1 MKHAPIAVLA
11 LVAILLAGC
20 GGSGSSITA
29 AQLAEVE
36 EERDAAI
43 EAQEEAE
50 EAAEEAAQEAQ
61 DQRDRADRA
70 EGQLADEQE
79 ARQEAEERAND
90 LEEEAGHTADQL
102 VQANAR
108 QYFAGL
114 SDFLGAGNTRVG
126 TADPTV
132 TPRHRDSA
140 LVTTAPLVTFSS
152 ITTGR
157 LGNWDRTSFSHRG
170 GTFYDRLDV
179 YSDAEAPDH
188 VPFRDS
194 AYNTAATANAQPN
207 TSSVTIAGRYGGA
220 VDTDTPA
227 AVVNTQGAVV
237 NALGLSGGTAS
248 SVVVSPFPRSGDPAK
263 SFTRTDRGE
272 FDAARRNDP
281 TYIDDD
287 DAVTAGTATYRNME
301 RYPLRYTYEQSGS
314 LAGASGTFTCAS
326 NTATDACSVTNQNNH
341 FLFTGAWFFTPS
353 NGARVRVEDDQFMYF
368 GWWARQTNED
378 GTWDFRTF
386 YGPGTTGNRSGDVT
400 ALSGTARYQGPAV
413 GQFSFYQPLTAQ
425 SEYGEFSAT
434 ATFTVN
440 FDNNMVDGTID
451 QFDNHSDWTLTLNQ
465 RPLTPGDG
473 TVAAAADTVSWQI
486 DGEAVA
492 APDSGTWEAALFSN
506 LPAAQRANTVPT
518 GLAGTFEAAY
528 HNVGAI
534 IGAFGAHKQ
543 P

>member
-1 MKHAPIAVLA
+1 M
-11 LVAILLAGC
+11 
-20 GGSGSSITA
+20 
-29 AQLAEVE
+29 
-36 EERDAAI
+36 
-43 EAQEEAE
+43 
-50 EAAEEAAQEAQ
+50 
-61 DQRDRADRA
+61 
-70 EGQLADEQE
+70 
-79 ARQEAEERAND
+79 
-90 LEEEAGHTADQL
+90 
-102 VQANAR
+102 QANAR

-114 SDFLGAGNTRVG
+114 SDFLGAGDTRVG

-140 LVTTAPLVTFSS
+140 LVTTAPSVTFSS

-170 GTFYDRLDV
+170 GTFFDRIDV

-194 AYNTAATANAQPN
+194 VYNDGTAANEVPH
-207 TSSVTIAGRYGGA
+207 TSDLTLAGRYGGGTA
-220 VDTDTPA
+220 PSAVVDTEGD
-227 AVVNTQGAVV
+227 VVGS
-237 NALGLSGGTAS
+237 LSLSGDTVS
-248 SVVVSPFPRSGDPAK
+248 NVVVSPFPRSGDPAK
-263 SFTRTDRGE
+263 SFTRTDRGQY
-272 FDAARRNDP
+272 DAARRNDP
-281 TYIDDD
+281 AYTDDD
-287 DAVTAGTATYRNME
+287 QHITNSQLPTTHADYQPPPTYRNME

-326 NTATDACSVTNQNNH
+326 DTATDSCSVTNQNNH

-353 NGARVRVEDDQFMYF
+353 TSARVRVDDDQFMYF
-368 GWWARQTNED
+368 GWWARQTNND

-386 YGPGTTGNRSGDVT
+386 YGPGTAGNRSGDVT
-400 ALSGTARYQGPAV
+400 ALSGSATYSGPAV

-434 ATFTVN
+434 ATLRVN

-451 QFDNHSDWTLTLNQ
+451 QFDNHPDWTLTLNHSA
-465 RPLTPGDG
+465 LTATDG
-473 TVAAAADTVSWQI
+473 TVAGTADSVSWQI

-506 LPAAQRANTVPT
+506 LPAAQRAGTVPT
-518 GLAGTFEAAY
+518 GIAGSFEAAY